1 MRNRVPDPRGRGRW
15 RRRLPALAL
24 VWAVVAALAVVPIG
38 LGAVPQAHA
47 DSAVTVKGPK
57 VWIPAT
63 KQYGP
68 EGSVT
73 VSQTANLTNQVLQ
86 VSWSGFT
93 PTVWLGSKAPVAVA
107 QKESNVILYAVRVYQ
122 CRGTDPE
129 VTDCYGSTLYGG
141 DRSKGFEQPPRPTR
155 LETPEWPTNQVIA
168 ATGPDGSGTASIE
181 VWSAKES
188 ATLGCDATH
197 PCSLVVEPNYGG
209 DPLDLFQVHD
219 GGADCEFHDLDDDPD
234 GYTAADGIMKP
245 GPAFQNWKT
254 GNRTSEQ
261 CAWKHR
267 TVIPLSFAATPDS
280 CAASAQAFGAAG
292 LEMANR
298 AMQQWRAGLC
308 LGSSPMTVGYVPA
321 GGEPQARA
329 AFLAGSGTT
338 EVALTAR
345 PDGSPPPRPYVYAPL
360 ATTGISVTYVVD
372 DPTTGRQIRDMR
384 LNARLLAKLLTQS
397 YASPGA
403 TIPSVA
409 GNPVCL
415 FTDPEFKQLNPET
428 AANGIHWPTSCGGI
442 LTIYPG
448 VPGGTTD
455 LTYLTTSWVAA
466 DPDAAR
472 FLDGEPDPWGMHVDS
487 FYLKPKFAGYP
498 AEAFQTQDFTG
509 PEQDSTGVDL
519 RHWKQYEW
527 NPSLDGVGRVA
538 RNLMQSQPN
547 CQDPNVDPATNG
559 HKPCATQAVGQ
570 RAMLA
575 IMDTAQAKAFSLP
588 EAALLNPAGSYVA
601 PSTAGFQAALADM
614 PTDAATGVQQLPYG
628 TPDTAFARDQ
638 RAYPLSVVQ
647 YAMVPTGGVPA
658 DKAAAIAQFLKT
670 VTTDGQTY
678 GLGPGQLAQGYL
690 ALTGAQRQQAQE
702 AVQHVAAQD
711 GKLPGNQT
719 APTTPGTDQGAP
731 ESGNGGGSGSGGTTG
746 GTTAVN
752 EAGTGGTTADG
763 NSGGTGARSS
773 DVLSSDGLSGS
784 GLSGTGSTGTGT
796 AGGAAAPGTAAAGG
810 GKPGATA
817 NPSANPSAAPLAAAP
832 VGTPVPDR
840 PGTARLLLPIALI
853 AGLVLLVG
861 GPAALFLGG
870 TPAGAKV
877 LAGARTQWSRLRR
890 R

>member
-1 MRNRVPDPRGRGRW
+1 MRNRVPDPRDRGRW
-15 RRRLPALAL
+15 RRRLPALAFS
-24 VWAVVAALAVVPIG
+24 WAVVAALGVVPIG

-47 DSAVTVKGPK
+47 DSAVTVPGPK

-68 EGSVT
+68 AGSVT

-86 VSWSGFT
+86 VSWTGFT
-93 PTVWLGSKAPVAVA
+93 PTVAIGDKSPVAVA
-107 QKESNVILYAVRVYQ
+107 QKESTKILYAVRIYQ
-122 CRGTDPE
+122 CRGTDPA

-155 LETPEWPTNQVIA
+155 LETPEWPSNQVIA

-209 DPLDLFQVHD
+209 DPLDLFQVLD

-234 GYTAADGIMKP
+234 GFTAADGIMRP

-267 TVIPLSFAATPDS
+267 TVVPLGFAPTPDA
-280 CAASAQAFGAAG
+280 CAASNQAFGTAG

-308 LGSSPMTVGYVPA
+308 LGGSPMTVGYVPA

-329 AFLAGSGTT
+329 AFLAGSSTT

-345 PDGSPPPRPYVYAPL
+345 PDGSPAPRPYVYAPL

-372 DPTTGRQIRDMR
+372 DPSTGRQIRDLK
-384 LNARLLAKLLTQS
+384 LNARLVAKLLTQS
-397 YASPGA
+397 YATPGA
-403 TIPSVA
+403 AIPSVA

-428 AANGIHWPTSCGGI
+428 TANGIHWPSSCGGI

-455 LTYLTTSWVAA
+455 LTYQVTSWLAA

-472 FLDGEPDPWGMHVDS
+472 FLDGEPDPWGMHVDG

-498 AEAFQTQDFTG
+498 TEAFQTQDFTG
-509 PEQDSTGVDL
+509 PDRDDPGVDY

-527 NPSLDGVGRVA
+527 NPSIDGLGRVL
-538 RNLMQSQPN
+538 RNLIQNQPN
-547 CQDPNVDPATNG
+547 CQEPNIDPATGG
-559 HKPCATQAVGQ
+559 HKACAAQLPGQ

-588 EAALLNPAGSYVA
+588 EAALLNPAGSFVS
-601 PSTAGFQAALADM
+601 PTTAGFQAAVADM

-628 TPDTAFARDQ
+628 TPDTAFSRDQ

-647 YAMVPTGGVPA
+647 YAMVPTGGQSA
-658 DKAAAIAQFLKT
+658 EKAAAISRFLKT

-678 GLGPGQLAQGYL
+678 GLAPGQLAQGYL
-690 ALTGAQRQQAQE
+690 ALTPAQRQQAQE
-702 AVQHVAAQD
+702 AVQHVEAQD

-719 APTTPGTDQGAP
+719 APPTPGTDPGTP
-731 ESGNGGGSGSGGTTG
+731 ESGNGGTPAAGSGGTTG
-746 GTTAVN
+746 GTTPVT
-752 EAGTGGTTADG
+752 ESGTGGSTADG
-763 NSGGTGARSS
+763 GSGGTGAG
-773 DVLSSDGLSGS
+773 SSDGLAGSGSSGS
-784 GLSGTGSTGTGT
+784 GLSGTGTSGAGT
-796 AGGAAAPGTAAAGG
+796 AGGAAAPGA
-810 GKPGATA
+810 
-817 NPSANPSAAPLAAAP
+817 
-832 VGTPVPDR
+832 
-840 PGTARLLLPIALI
+840 
-853 AGLVLLVG
+853 
-861 GPAALFLGG
+861 
-870 TPAGAKV
+870 
-877 LAGARTQWSRLRR
+877 
-890 R
+890 